1 LVHYTGVEFGPQ
13 DQGWLI
19 LVDGSYS
26 GFTVANGAINGN
38 TSSSQFFTIGSVTE
52 TLSPGNFGNVEVP
65 RYRYGFSGDP
75 FGLDTKLGQ
84 TLAVNRISP
93 PDIYGTVTVGNTP
106 DLGNRY
112 GYQPFF
118 AFGPYGSATTTPA
131 SIISSFY
138 YRQSNDTTALVFN
151 GGTYGS
157 IVVDGL
163 DGFIVGVNSMS
174 VTFGSA
180 TATLVLGAAVAGTYS
195 IAGDPFGLATKN
207 GQTLSFLVTLL

>member
-1 LVHYTGVEFGPQ
+1 MAPIGEYWDKLATTDDSMKLGRFSAIHAPVSRIYKRAAAVLAPVVPGNLGTITVASAPWPDGGAPSGTTYGANGLEASYYFPLFGTVTGGTSQLVHYTGVEFGPQ

-84 TLAVNRISP
+84 TLAVNLI
-93 PDIYGTVTVGNTP
+93 
-106 DLGNRY
+106 L
-112 GYQPFF
+112 
-118 AFGPYGSATTTPA
+118 
-131 SIISSFY
+131 
-138 YRQSNDTTALVFN
+138 
-151 GGTYGS
+151 
-157 IVVDGL
+157 
-163 DGFIVGVNSMS
+163 
-174 VTFGSA
+174 
-180 TATLVLGAAVAGTYS
+180 
-195 IAGDPFGLATKN
+195 
-207 GQTLSFLVTLL
+207 